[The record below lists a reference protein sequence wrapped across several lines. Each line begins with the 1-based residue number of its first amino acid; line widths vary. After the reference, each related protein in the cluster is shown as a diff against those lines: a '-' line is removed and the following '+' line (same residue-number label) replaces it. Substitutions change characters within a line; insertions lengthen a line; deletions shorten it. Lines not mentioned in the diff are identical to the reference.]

1 MSLTTDHMR
10 QRRDRLAR
18 ELHEATP
25 WLVSDPDSPYS
36 IPDKDLDRASAD
48 ADGSALVA
56 QAGSAASTVV
66 GMALLSQLQQDQR
79 LRRDELVARQGY
91 RARMLGCLE
100 TMHRHLAWLDRRTQD
115 A

>member
-1 MSLTTDHMR
+1 MSLAIDHMR
-10 QRRDRLAR
+10 QRRDSLAG
-18 ELHEATP
+18 ELGEAFP
-25 WLVSDPDSPYS
+25 GFAASPEEPYR
-36 IPDKDLDRASAD
+36 IADKDLDRRAADEVGCSLVASA
-48 ADGSALVA
+48 G
-56 QAGSAASTVV
+56 QAATSVV

-100 TMHRHLAWLDRRTQD
+100 TMHRHLAWLDRRLAD